1 MNEYNHTP
9 INSRL
14 LIFLLFINSLMLG
27 FIKVYF
33 KSNTLLK
40 TKVVVIW
47 LLIKAVIILFNVGYI
62 KKNIY
67 NMTHNKEYQTSS
79 IAVIRNTHLMSC
91 ICTFVAFLIIKV

>member
-1 MNEYNHTP
+1 MNENNHTP

-47 LLIKAVIILFNVGYI
+47 LLIKAVIIL
-62 KKNIY
+62 
-67 NMTHNKEYQTSS
+67 
-79 IAVIRNTHLMSC
+79 LM
-91 ICTFVAFLIIKV
+91 

>member
-1 MNEYNHTP
+1 MNENNHTP

-40 TKVVVIW
+40 TKIVVIW
-47 LLIKAVIILFNVGYI
+47 LLIKAVIILLNVSYI

-67 NMTHNKEYQTSS
+67 NVTHNKEYQTSS

-91 ICTFVAFLIIKV
+91 TCTFVAFLIIKV

>member
-1 MNEYNHTP
+1 MNENNHTP
-9 INSRL
+9 INPRL

-40 TKVVVIW
+40 TKIVVIR
-47 LLIKAVIILFNVGYI
+47 LLIKAVIILLNVSYI

-67 NMTHNKEYQTSS
+67 NMTHNKEYPTSS

>member
-1 MNEYNHTP
+1 MGKNNHAP
-9 INSRL
+9 INPRL

-47 LLIKAVIILFNVGYI
+47 LLIKAVIILFNVVYI

-67 NMTHNKEYQTSS
+67 NMTHNKEYPTSS

>member
-1 MNEYNHTP
+1 MNENNHAP
-9 INSRL
+9 INPRL

-40 TKVVVIW
+40 TKIVVIW
-47 LLIKAVIILFNVGYI
+47 LLIKAVIILLNVSYI

-67 NMTHNKEYQTSS
+67 NMTHNIEYQTSS

-91 ICTFVAFLIIKV
+91 ICTFVAFLIITV

>member
-1 MNEYNHTP
+1 MNENNHTP

-14 LIFLLFINSLMLG
+14 LIFLLFINSLMLDLLKC
-27 FIKVYF
+27 IF
-33 KSNTLLK
+33 KSNTLK